1 LDGREDGDVGFSVQV
16 QETSLASSL
25 VNGVQA
31 VCETM
36 HSAGVN
42 IFVELM
48 SLAGPGTCKCITKW
62 LYLRDQVGMR
72 DLERPSC
79 ADFRKLFRVELL
91 VIMVGRALALE
102 LVHVLKGGF
111 EEGSY
116 LS

>member
-1 LDGREDGDVGFSVQV
+1 
-16 QETSLASSL
+16 
-25 VNGVQA
+25 
-31 VCETM
+31 
-36 HSAGVN
+36 
-42 IFVELM
+42 
-48 SLAGPGTCKCITKW
+48 
-62 LYLRDQVGMR
+62 
-72 DLERPSC
+72 LERPSC

>member
-1 LDGREDGDVGFSVQV
+1 
-16 QETSLASSL
+16 
-25 VNGVQA
+25 
-31 VCETM
+31 M

-48 SLAGPGTCKCITKW
+48 SLAGPGTCKCIAKW
-62 LYLRDQVGMR
+62 LYLRDQFGMR

-102 LVHVLKGGF
+102 LVHILKSGF